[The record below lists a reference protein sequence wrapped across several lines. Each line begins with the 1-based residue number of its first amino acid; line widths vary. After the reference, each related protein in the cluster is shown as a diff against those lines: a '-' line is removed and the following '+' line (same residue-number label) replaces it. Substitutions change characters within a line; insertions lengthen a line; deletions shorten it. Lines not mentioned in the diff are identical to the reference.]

1 MANLSKFLLETWI
14 IATLLSLFNVII
26 ALVVH
31 IETGTPFD
39 FFTAANLSIPE
50 FGLLLIFG
58 ACLMSRQP
66 LDDAARYDTE
76 GKPTK
81 SWARAQLGQRVLLSA
96 IFLLA
101 FAGLFY
107 ILGIVFPPV
116 T

>member
-14 IATLLSLFNVII
+14 IASLLSLLNVII
-26 ALVVH
+26 ALVIH
-31 IETGTPFD
+31 IQTGTRFD

-66 LDDAARYDTE
+66 LDDSARYDTE
-76 GKPTK
+76 GRPTK
-81 SWARAQLGQRVLLSA
+81 SWKGAQLGQRVLLSA
-96 IFLLA
+96 LFLLA

-107 ILGIVFPPV
+107 ILGMVFPPV